1 MLEEKYMYVSSD
13 GTKKD
18 VRQLDFQYLVNAVA
32 KAHRN
37 VIESNNL
44 EDYKK
49 NAKNIEILENE
60 LFERRNN
67 YFLQL
72 ISRGEN

>member
-1 MLEEKYMYVSSD
+1 MEEKYMYLSSD

-18 VRQLDFQYLVNAVA
+18 VRNLDYQYLVNAVA

-37 VIESNNL
+37 VIESNTL

-49 NAKNIEILENE
+49 NAKNIEILEDE
-60 LFERRNN
+60 LFDRRNSH
-67 YFLQL
+67 FLEL
-72 ISRGEN
+72 NNEGEK

>member
-18 VRQLDFQYLVNAVA
+18 VRNLDYQYLVNAVA

-37 VIESNNL
+37 VMETDNL
-44 EDYKK
+44 DEYKK
-49 NAKNIEILENE
+49 NAKNIEILEQE
-60 LFERRNN
+60 LFNRRNLH
-67 YFLQL
+67 FLIL
-72 ISRGEN
+72 IDEEEK